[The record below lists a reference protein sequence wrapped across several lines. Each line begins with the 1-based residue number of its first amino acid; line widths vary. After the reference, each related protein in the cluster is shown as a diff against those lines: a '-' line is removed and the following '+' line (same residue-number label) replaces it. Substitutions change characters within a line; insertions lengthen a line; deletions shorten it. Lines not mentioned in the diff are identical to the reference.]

1 MSINDLFKDFLR
13 EKRGFKYNLITTVTL
28 KRCNNAINRYD
39 IETKYIKTKAI
50 AVTSQRFNL
59 NSAYEE
65 LKHRLDIWTCLGSGW
80 IIDNIEEINIDISN
94 YDPLAGSRYTPLPPE
109 LNNPMK
115 GLINIKNKNDECFK
129 WCHIRFIN
137 LTNSHPQRIN
147 KQDKEIAKTLDNR
160 GINFPMKARG
170 YEVIEERFN
179 ITVNVFG
186 YESKVFLLYVS
197 KKSYEQVLNVLLISN
212 EEKSHY
218 VLIKGFNRLMY

>member
-1 MSINDLFKDFLR
+1 MSINDLFKDLLR

-137 LTNSHPQRIN
+137 LTNSHP
-147 KQDKEIAKTLDNR
+147 
-160 GINFPMKARG
+160 
-170 YEVIEERFN
+170 
-179 ITVNVFG
+179 
-186 YESKVFLLYVS
+186 
-197 KKSYEQVLNVLLISN
+197 
-212 EEKSHY
+212 
-218 VLIKGFNRLMY
+218 